1 MKLNKLISAMALATV
16 TTLSAH
22 ASTAPV
28 YADFPITVK
37 NYQGD
42 KESSVSYG
50 GQMARHVLHN
60 SLKKLAGQGNGTAN
74 PELLAKMQSYFAN
87 KDKNRAIISPASKEG
102 FAVAETVVDQLS
114 KGKNLAGKAYKG
126 VVTGWPGNMTA
137 GEVLAFMVEKASAAD
152 AGFDIVNGMDY
163 PQLISKFTMGAVFYN
178 QAVDSY
184 LDEKLAADVKPN
196 DKPYKKGA
204 PYTGKEH
211 VWDEAFGYFGAPAHA
226 LTLDAK
232 TVYGIAK
239 GKKEA
244 FAAGD
249 YNKNGK
255 IDLGT
260 EMLYSHAYYAA
271 SFDKGGKTNYLNTIT
286 KAFIDG
292 RQLITD
298 AKGEKLSDKQRA
310 KLVSYAD
317 IIKANWE
324 LVIAEAAFK
333 YAGVAYE
340 LSSQIQ
346 TAVDNNEDVAKLY
359 KDYIH
364 VWGELKGFSMSLQT
378 GGKDLGELAV
388 RMNRLIGFSP
398 VLLGNTQVVGIDG
411 KGNYQQASS
420 ITLSQYGLHML
431 KVQHLLADNYAL
443 KARSHDL
450 LDNLSAL
457 AAKLGA
463 GNHTEN
469 D

>member
-1 MKLNKLISAMALATV
+1 MALATV
-16 TTLSAH
+16 TTFSAQ
-22 ASTAPV
+22 ASTAPI
-28 YADFPITVK
+28 YADFPVTVK

-42 KESSVSYG
+42 KETSVSYS

-74 PELLAKMQSYFAN
+74 PELLAKLQSYFAS
-87 KDKNRAIISPASKEG
+87 KDKNRAIINPVSKDG
-102 FAVAETVVDQLS
+102 FAVAETDIDQLS

-126 VVTGWPGNMTA
+126 VVTGWPGNMT
-137 GEVLAFMVEKASAAD
+137 GPEVLAFMVDKASAAD
-152 AGFDIVNGMDY
+152 AGFDLVNGMDY
-163 PQLISKFTMGAVFYN
+163 PQLISKFAMGAIFYN

-204 PYTGKEH
+204 AYTGKEH
-211 VWDEAFGYFGAPAHA
+211 VWDEAFGYFGAPAHT

-232 TVYGIAK
+232 TVKAIAK
-239 GKKEA
+239 GKKDA
-244 FAAGD
+244 FVAGD

-260 EMLYSHAYYAA
+260 EMTYAHAYYAA
-271 SFDKGGKTNYLNTIT
+271 GFDKGGKTNYLNTIT
-286 KAFIDG
+286 TAFIDG
-292 RQLITD
+292 RQLISD
-298 AKGEKLSDKQRA
+298 AKGERLSDKQRTQ
-310 KLVSYAD
+310 LTGYAD

-333 YAGVAYE
+333 YAGATYDYSVK
-340 LSSQIQ
+340 IQ
-346 TAVDNNEDVAKLY
+346 AAIDKNEDVGKLY
-359 KDYIH
+359 KGYIH
-364 VWGELKGFSMSLQT
+364 AWGELKGFSMSLQT

-398 VLLGNTQVVGIDG
+398 VLLGNTQVVGIDT

-420 ITLSQYGLHML
+420 VSMSQYGLHML
-431 KVQHLLADNYAL
+431 KVQQLLSDNYAL
-443 KARSHDL
+443 KARNKDQL
-450 LDNLSAL
+450 ANLSAL
-457 AAKLGA
+457 AAKLGS
-463 GNHTEN
+463 GNNTEN